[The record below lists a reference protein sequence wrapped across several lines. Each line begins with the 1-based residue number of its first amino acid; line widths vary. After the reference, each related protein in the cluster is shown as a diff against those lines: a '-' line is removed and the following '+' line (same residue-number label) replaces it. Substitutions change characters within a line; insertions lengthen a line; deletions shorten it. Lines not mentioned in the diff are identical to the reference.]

1 MSTMLQ
7 LPPIPAEVLGLS
19 DIKII
24 KVELTKQNGFIITV
38 ESTKQDT
45 HCHQCKKKTQPY
57 GKGRTLRLRHLPIL
71 GHKTTIEITPLRGRC
86 LHCDGEPTTTQSL
99 DWYDQKSPHT
109 KAYEQHVLLSM
120 INSTIADVSMKE
132 DLGYQAIQGIID
144 RHIQT
149 EVNWSEIKELGLLG
163 IDEISIRKGY
173 RDYVTL
179 MTSRVGNKTRIVAV
193 IKGREKEAIKTFFL
207 GIPKKLRKTIMAIC
221 TDMYDGYI
229 NAAKEVFGEKTPVI
243 VDRFHVAKLYRK
255 SLVSLRKKELR
266 RLKKTLTEEQY
277 HALKPAIALLCHRKE
292 FMTLEEKKM
301 LEPLFNYSPTLK
313 VAYQL
318 CCQLTAIYNSHIDS
332 TAAHQKINEWV
343 ELVTGSGLICFDRFI
358 KTLKKYQPQIEN
370 YFQNRETSGFVE
382 GFNNKVK
389 VMKRRC
395 YGIFNLRH
403 LYQRLFLDMSGY
415 ALLGKQ
421 PRATYA

>member
-1 MSTMLQ
+1 MLQ

-24 KVELTKQNGFIITV
+24 KVELTKQNEFIITV
-38 ESTKQDT
+38 ESTQQDT
-45 HCHQCKKKTQPY
+45 HYHQCKKKTQPY

-86 LHCDGEPTTTQSL
+86 LDCDGQPTTTQSL

-132 DLGYQAIQGIID
+132 DVGYQAIQGIID
-144 RHIQT
+144 KHIQA
-149 EVNWSEIKELGLLG
+149 EINWSEINKLGLLG
-163 IDEISIRKGY
+163 IYEISLGKGY

-179 MTSRVGNKTRIVAV
+179 LTSRVGNKTRIVAV
-193 IKGREKEAIKTFFL
+193 IKGREKEAIKDFFL
-207 GIPKKLRKTIMAIC
+207 DIPKKLRKTIMAIC

-229 NAAKEVFGEKTPVI
+229 NAAKEVFGERTPVI

-255 SLVSLRKKELR
+255 SLISLRKKELK
-266 RLKKTLTEEQY
+266 RLKKTLSEEQY
-277 HALKPAIALLCHRKE
+277 RSLKAAIALLCHQKE
-292 FMTLEEKKM
+292 FMTREEKKI

-332 TAAHQKINEWV
+332 TTAHQKINEWV
-343 ELVTGSGLICFDRFI
+343 ESITRSGLICFDRFI
-358 KTLKKYQPQIEN
+358 RTLRKYQPQIEN

-421 PRATYA
+421 PVATCG